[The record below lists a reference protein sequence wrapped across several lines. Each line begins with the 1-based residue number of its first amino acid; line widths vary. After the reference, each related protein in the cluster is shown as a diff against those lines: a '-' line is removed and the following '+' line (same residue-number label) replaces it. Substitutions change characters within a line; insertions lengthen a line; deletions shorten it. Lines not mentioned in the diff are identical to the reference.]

1 MSTLWVW
8 GVRSDVE
15 GGQPQGVKHPHV
27 AGAVLDRHGVVGGGL
42 IQQGQRRMGLFRQLV
57 VVIALGHDPLARLHP
72 LAPDET
78 GNGLGNVLKAGG
90 VAQGD
95 LEQGVG

>member
-57 VVIALGHDPLARLHP
+57 VVIACLLY
-72 LAPDET
+72 T
-78 GNGLGNVLKAGG
+78 SLKQREFKKRIRRA
-90 VAQGD
+90 
-95 LEQGVG
+95 